1 MPYLLEFIKKW
12 SLLLILIIIFTGLY
26 RFHVFHYLDFNVLAS
41 YEADAQKWTASHY
54 FSAVFAYLLIFT
66 LLVACGIPCAT
77 LLTLIG
83 GLLFGKKALF
93 YALFATTL
101 GGTLLFLAVRTA
113 FGARIAARTSGK
125 LKQMERGFQ
134 ENAFH
139 YLLMLRLVPI
149 FPCWLSNISAG
160 VLNVPL
166 KVFVLATLIG
176 IFPATYIYVLV
187 GTGLDKILM
196 SHPTHITAL
205 LLTPSLF
212 FPLMGLAFLSLFP
225 VFYNKIKKRRQ
236 H

>member
-1 MPYLLEFIKKW
+1 MLSLFEFIKKW
-12 SLLLILIIIFTGLY
+12 SLLIFLIIILTLLFY
-26 RFHVFHYLDFNVLAS
+26 FHVFHYLNFDVLAA
-41 YEADAQKWTASHY
+41 YEADAQRWTAAHY
-54 FSAVFAYLLIFT
+54 FSAVFVYLLIFT

-83 GLLFGKKALF
+83 GLLFGKTALF
-93 YALFATTL
+93 YALFATTG

-113 FGARIAARTSGK
+113 FGARIATRTSGK

-134 ENAFH
+134 KNAFH
-139 YLLMLRLVPI
+139 YLLMLRLIPI

-160 VLNVPL
+160 ALNVPL
-166 KVFVLATLIG
+166 KIFIPATLIG
-176 IFPATYIYVLV
+176 IFPATYIYILV

-196 SHPTHITAL
+196 THTTHLTTL

-225 VFYNKIKKRRQ
+225 VFYNSIKKRRQ